1 MSEAPGAVRR
11 DYIAVDGLPLAVADG
26 STLGF
31 VTAEGL
37 GSPRAV
43 TSAAGAVVWSYPY
56 ALNPCGE
63 NRATSTTGYY
73 VLNLRLPGQYA
84 DGEAGLKYN
93 INRSFDAAT
102 GRVEVRA

>member
-1 MSEAPGAVRR
+1 VAKTAGATTTRSVYDNGSQLMSEVSGAARH

-56 ALNPCGE
+56 ALNPFGE
-63 NRATSTTGYY
+63 NRAPSTTDY
-73 VLNLRLPGQYA
+73 VLNLRLPGQ
-84 DGEAGLKYN
+84 
-93 INRSFDAAT
+93 
-102 GRVEVRA
+102 